1 MPKVFEDE
9 FTKSQID
16 MVSICFE
23 YANYDVEKIYI
34 YGSWENGV
42 LFCDY
47 FFKVNGRV
55 LQRHHLN
62 QIAGKNYDVSRER
75 QSDCLDIL
83 LEDMEKIK
91 KACKK
96 FGQPMPTQIKLIY
109 DVTSKK
115 MESEYKYENQYSS
128 VPYKLSEDIADE
140 WFEEVKAQEE
150 GSAQ

>member
-1 MPKVFEDE
+1 MAKVFEDE
-9 FTKSQID
+9 FTKAQID

-23 YANYDVEKIYI
+23 YANYDAEKIYI

-47 FFKVNGRV
+47 FFKASGKV

-62 QIAGKNYDVSRER
+62 QITGKNYDVSRER

-83 LEDMEKIK
+83 FEDMEQIK
-91 KACKK
+91 KACQE
-96 FGQPMPTQIKLIY
+96 FERPMPTQIKLIY

-115 MESEYKYENQYSS
+115 MQSEYQYENQYSN
-128 VPYKLSEDIADE
+128 VPYKLPEDVAEE
-140 WFEEVKAQEE
+140 WFEQVKAQEE
-150 GSAQ
+150 GRA